1 MMIYILIGIVF
12 MFLIEHLTRLSK
24 VKKLQKSYPKA
35 FIEFGFW
42 ERFIG
47 ILCWPVLLGVFLYNF
62 FKSYFG

>member
-42 ERFIG
+42 EIFIG
-47 ILCWPVLLGVFLYNF
+47 ILCWPILLGVFLYNF
-62 FKSYFG
+62 FKAYFE